1 MSTMLAQV
9 IGPLMALIGLGVL
22 FNPTTFSLMMEE
34 MSSGKQ
40 YLVLFVTG
48 TVTTI
53 LGLIVVL
60 GHNVWVWDWSVLITI
75 LGWATLIKGAIM
87 LLFPRASMGISRFY
101 QGKTGLVVGAGVI
114 GLVIGLVLSYYGFVV
129 GYYYL
134 AV

>member
-1 MSTMLAQV
+1 MLAQV

-22 FNPTTFSLMMEE
+22 FNPTTFSLMMDE

-48 TVTTI
+48 GVTTI

-60 GHNVWVWDWSVLITI
+60 SHNIWFWDWSVLITI

-87 LLFPRASMGISRFY
+87 LLFPRVSMSISRFY

-114 GLVIGLVLSYYGFVV
+114 GLVVGLVLSYYGFVV